1 MPPAAPKPKPNAP
14 THAVVMGDLIH
25 SEDASDIAA
34 LHATFNETIAAT
46 NKFCRKQLASPLTIT
61 LGDEFQGLA
70 HSLADGLTVI
80 RALRHALR
88 TFEIPC
94 RFILGAAR
102 IETPV
107 NTKKA
112 WNMMGPGLA
121 AAREQLNDKRDPNA
135 YRFSLP
141 GAPTLET
148 LMDAIGLTLTDIEAG
163 WTDRQ
168 SQIVSATMSHDGQI
182 PELAT
187 SLSVTP
193 RTYYKIRKAA
203 KFDLYETQWTA
214 LQTAISALDAEY
226 GLGK

>member
-1 MPPAAPKPKPNAP
+1 MPPSARPAATRP
-14 THAVVMGDLIH
+14 THAVIMGDLIH
-25 SEDASDIAA
+25 SEDAADIAA

-46 NKFCRKQLASPLTIT
+46 NRFCKKQIASPLTIT
-61 LGDEFQGLA
+61 LGDEFQGLSP
-70 HSLADGLTVI
+70 SLTDGLTVL

-88 TFEIPC
+88 TFDIPC

-112 WNMMGPGLA
+112 WNMMGPGLS
-121 AAREQLNDKRDPNA
+121 AAREQLGDKRDPNA

-148 LMDAIGLTLTDIEAG
+148 LMDAIGLTLTEIEAG

-168 SQIVSATMSHDGQI
+168 AEIVSATMSHDGQI
-182 PELAT
+182 PELAA
-187 SLSVTP
+187 SLNVTP

-214 LQTAISALDAEY
+214 IDTALAALDEEY
-226 GLGK
+226 GFSK